1 MYLAKQVNFTAN
13 NKSSDLKL
21 PLRELENITGSHMD
35 QSEYSESDFLD
46 NNIFPEEEI
55 ESAASAENQTG
66 EENPLVLKD
75 NTAPE
80 EVPCLKTQ
88 VAMLK
93 QQLAEAQKLTALGE
107 LVGTTTHEFN
117 NILMTV
123 LNYAQMGMR
132 HRDDETRD
140 KAFGKILAASQRAT
154 KITNAVLGMARN
166 RSDVIEPTD
175 LGKVIDDA
183 LVLLEREMNKYRI
196 SMEVELS
203 DVPETQCNGN
213 QIQQVLLNLLTNAR
227 QAMDI
232 GGTIWVKLEHDAE
245 ENMNLLTVR
254 DSGCGIPQEELP
266 RIFDPFYSTKAG
278 PDESGK
284 GGTGLGLSSCLN
296 IIDSHQGRL
305 KIESTVG
312 VGTQFIIMLPVASD
326 DERLAVA

>member
-1 MYLAKQVNFTAN
+1 MANQVNFTAN
-13 NKSSDLKL
+13 NKSSVPKL
-21 PLRELENITGSHMD
+21 PLRELGKITGSYMD
-35 QSEYSESDFLD
+35 ESEHSESNFLD
-46 NNIFPEEEI
+46 NDLFAKEEV
-55 ESAASAENQTG
+55 ESQASNENKTG
-66 EENPLVLKD
+66 EEDLHVVNDK
-75 NTAPE
+75 AAAE
-80 EVPCLKTQ
+80 ERPCSQTQ
-88 VAMLK
+88 IAMLK
-93 QQLAEAQKLTALGE
+93 QQLAEAQKMTALGE

-123 LNYAQMGMR
+123 LNYAKMGMR

-140 KAFGKILAASQRAT
+140 KAFDKILAASQRAA

-166 RSDVIEPTD
+166 RSDVIESTD

-196 SMEVELS
+196 SMEVELL

-326 DERLAVA
+326 DEHLAVA

>member
-1 MYLAKQVNFTAN
+1 
-13 NKSSDLKL
+13 
-21 PLRELENITGSHMD
+21 MD

-55 ESAASAENQTG
+55 ESVASAENQTD

-75 NTAPE
+75 NAASE

-196 SMEVELS
+196 SMEVELL

-326 DERLAVA
+326 DECLAVA

>member
-1 MYLAKQVNFTAN
+1 ME
-13 NKSSDLKL
+13 KS
-21 PLRELENITGSHMD
+21 
-35 QSEYSESDFLD
+35 
-46 NNIFPEEEI
+46 EEHTEDRL
-55 ESAASAENQTG
+55 AENATSEEQIEIAPSSEEQNTPLESVGVQGCNQALGEQPNQQTQI
-66 EENPLVLKD
+66 D
-75 NTAPE
+75 
-80 EVPCLKTQ
+80 
-88 VAMLK
+88 MLK

-123 LNYAQMGMR
+123 LNYAKMGMR
-132 HRDDETRD
+132 HRDDATRD
-140 KAFGKILAASQRAT
+140 KAFDKILAASQRAA
-154 KITNAVLGMARN
+154 KITNAVLGMAKN

-183 LVLLEREMNKYRI
+183 LVLLEREMSKYRI
-196 SMEVELS
+196 SLEVELL
-203 DVPETQCNGN
+203 DVPDTQCNGN

-232 GGTIWVKLEHDAE
+232 GGTIWVKLEHNAE
-245 ENMNLLTVR
+245 ENMNILTVR
-254 DSGCGIPQEELP
+254 DSGCGIPQQELP
-266 RIFDPFYSTKAG
+266 KIFDPFYSTKAG

-312 VGTQFIIMLPVASD
+312 IGTQFIIMLPVASD
-326 DERLAVA
+326 EESLAVA

>member
-1 MYLAKQVNFTAN
+1 
-13 NKSSDLKL
+13 
-21 PLRELENITGSHMD
+21 
-35 QSEYSESDFLD
+35 
-46 NNIFPEEEI
+46 
-55 ESAASAENQTG
+55 
-66 EENPLVLKD
+66 
-75 NTAPE
+75 
-80 EVPCLKTQ
+80 
-88 VAMLK
+88 
-93 QQLAEAQKLTALGE
+93 LGE

-123 LNYAQMGMR
+123 LNYAKMGMR

-140 KAFGKILAASQRAT
+140 KAFDKILAASQRAA

-166 RSDVIEPTD
+166 RSDVIESTD

-196 SMEVELS
+196 SMEVELL

-326 DERLAVA
+326 DEHLAVA

>member
-1 MYLAKQVNFTAN
+1 MEKSEN
-13 NKSSDLKL
+13 N
-21 PLRELENITGSHMD
+21 EA
-35 QSEYSESDFLD
+35 DFLAED
-46 NNIFPEEEI
+46 VNSEQPVELIHSSEEHHLCV
-55 ESAASAENQTG
+55 ESADAQSSSQSPDEGPDSQTQI
-66 EENPLVLKD
+66 D
-75 NTAPE
+75 I
-80 EVPCLKTQ
+80 
-88 VAMLK
+88 LK

-123 LNYAQMGMR
+123 LNYAKMGMR

-140 KAFGKILAASQRAT
+140 KAFDKILAASQRAA

-166 RSDVIEPTD
+166 RSDIIESTD

-183 LVLLEREMNKYRI
+183 LVLLEREMSKYRI
-196 SMEVELS
+196 SLEVELL
-203 DVPETQCNGN
+203 DVPETECNGN

-245 ENMNLLTVR
+245 ENMNVLTVR

-266 RIFDPFYSTKAG
+266 RIFDPFYSTKCG

-296 IIDSHQGRL
+296 IIDSHKGRL

-312 VGTQFIIMLPVASD
+312 IGTQFIIMLPVAG
-326 DERLAVA
+326 DEENLAVA

>member
-1 MYLAKQVNFTAN
+1 MANQVNFTAN
-13 NKSSDLKL
+13 NKSSDLKF

-46 NNIFPEEEI
+46 NDIFPDEEI
-55 ESAASAENQTG
+55 ESATSAENQTG
-66 EENPLVLKD
+66 EENPPVVKD
-75 NTAPE
+75 NAASEEAPG
-80 EVPCLKTQ
+80 LKTQ
-88 VAMLK
+88 IAMLK

-196 SMEVELS
+196 SMEVELL

-232 GGTIWVKLEHDAE
+232 GGTIWVKLEHDAD